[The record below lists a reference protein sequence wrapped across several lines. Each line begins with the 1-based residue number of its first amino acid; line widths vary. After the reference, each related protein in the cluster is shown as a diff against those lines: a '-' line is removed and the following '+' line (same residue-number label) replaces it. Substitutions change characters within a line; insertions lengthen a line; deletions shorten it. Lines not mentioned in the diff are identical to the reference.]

1 MYLLTQHIACLREE
15 ILIDTEPRFR
25 IKVLRH
31 MKQNTTSGEVHFEDV
46 TDRVSTLSVEGPH
59 VPEVVDRAG
68 FPVPG
73 GPYEFLETPIGWI
86 GR

>member
-31 MKQNTTSGEVHFEDV
+31 MKQNTASGEVRFEDV
-46 TDRVSTLSVEGPH
+46 TDRLSTLSVEGPH
-59 VPEVVDRAG
+59 IPEVVARAG
-68 FPVPG
+68 FPVSG
-73 GPYEFLETPIGWI
+73 RPYEFLETPIGWI

>member
-31 MKQNTTSGEVHFEDV
+31 MKQNTASGEVRFEDV
-46 TDRVSTLSVEGPH
+46 TD
-59 VPEVVDRAG
+59 
-68 FPVPG
+68 
-73 GPYEFLETPIGWI
+73 
-86 GR
+86 